1 MIPSAWKRYG
11 KRVAAHLDH
20 PQNIGAFSKDDA
32 KSKDMR
38 LALGKSGVL
47 KEGNALALYLLIDES
62 DGVIADAKF
71 QIFGGTALLAAADAA
86 CSLLIGKN
94 YDQASRLTAD
104 LIDRE
109 LRSKG
114 EESALPIEA
123 ASALNQLL
131 EAIDEACQQC
141 TDIPFADTYVAPPI
155 GQELF
160 QGEAQ
165 EYPGWKQL
173 NTAQKISV
181 IEQVIAKEIQPYIEL
196 DAGGVRVLNL
206 IDDKELIIAYQGNC
220 TSCHSATGSTLN
232 AIQQIL
238 RSKVFPDLIVTPDLS
253 FLNQSQ
259 TF

>member
-1 MIPSAWKRYG
+1 MNWQQYG
-11 KRVAAHLDH
+11 KKVALRLDQL
-20 PQNIGAFSKDDA
+20 QNVGSFTEEDG
-32 KSKDMR
+32 KSKTMR
-38 LALGKSGVL
+38 LAVGRSGEM
-47 KEGNALALYLLIDES
+47 KRGNAVALYLLIDES

-71 QIFGGTALLAAADAA
+71 QAFGGSALLAAADAA

-109 LRSKG
+109 LRAKG
-114 EESALPIEA
+114 EENAFPSEA
-123 ASALNQLL
+123 ASALNQII
-131 EAIDEACQQC
+131 EAIDAACQQC

-155 GQELF
+155 GQEHF

-173 NTAQKISV
+173 TTAQKISV

-196 DAGGVRVLNL
+196 DAGGVKVLNL
-206 IDDKELIIAYQGNC
+206 IEDRELVIAYEGNC

-238 RSKVFPDLIVTPDLS
+238 RTKVSPDLIVTPDLS
-253 FLNQSQ
+253 FLNHNP